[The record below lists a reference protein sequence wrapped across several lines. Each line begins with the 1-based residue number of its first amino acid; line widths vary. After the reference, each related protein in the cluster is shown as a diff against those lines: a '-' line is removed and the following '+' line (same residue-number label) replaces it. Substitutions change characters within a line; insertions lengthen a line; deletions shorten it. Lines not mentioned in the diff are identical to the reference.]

1 MNPLLVRTYRCASN
15 FLAYTLIGQGTTGG
29 TVIQSVSAARDF
41 IGVVTPEGGSNNYV
55 PVQHIGIAKVR
66 AGAAVTA
73 GNWITS
79 DSAGEGIPITLA
91 AAAANVR
98 QVCGIAL
105 TSAADGEIFE
115 MLIQP
120 SFTTAA

>member
-1 MNPLLVRTYRCASN
+1 MNNLLSRTFRCAAN
-15 FLAYTLIGQGTTGG
+15 LAAYTLVGQGSTPG
-29 TVIQSVSAARDF
+29 TCVQSVSAARDF

-55 PVQHIGIAKVR
+55 PTQLVGIAKVR

-73 GNWITS
+73 GNKITS
-79 DSAGEGIPITLA
+79 DAAGEGIPITLA

-98 QVCGIAL
+98 QVCGTAL
-105 TSAADGEIFE
+105 TSAADGEIFD

-120 SFTTAA
+120 MLTTAA